1 MKNDI
6 ILYDGNCRFCL
17 NCISFVKKNI
27 QNNKILFY
35 PQKSKEAN
43 DIMTILSIK
52 NIDSVI
58 YISDKEIFLKSEAL
72 LKISKKLKFPY
83 YLLNIFNFFPQI
95 LLDNFYNFI
104 AKRRYYFY
112 KKENCCNGN

>member
-1 MKNDI
+1 MKNDVI
-6 ILYDGNCRFCL
+6 IYDGNCKFCL
-17 NCISFVKKNI
+17 KCISFIKKNI
-27 QNNKILFY
+27 QNNKIFFY
-35 PQKSKEAN
+35 PQKSKKAI

-58 YISDKEIFLKSEAL
+58 YISGKVIFLKSEAL
-72 LKISKKLKFPY
+72 FKISKQLKFPY
-83 YLLNIFNFFPQI
+83 YLLNIFNLLPKI

-112 KKENCCNGN
+112 KNKNCCNGN